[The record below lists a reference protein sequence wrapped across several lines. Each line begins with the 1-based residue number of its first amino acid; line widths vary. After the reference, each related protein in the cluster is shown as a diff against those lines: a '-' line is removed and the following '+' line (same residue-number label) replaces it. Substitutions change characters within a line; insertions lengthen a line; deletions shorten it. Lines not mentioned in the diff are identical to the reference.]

1 MPPKK
6 VVRKKKKKPVKKDP
20 VITDEQIKLYQDV
33 FRRFD
38 KDKNGTISVDNLE
51 KVMRALGQ
59 EITQDDV
66 KAMIREYDRS
76 ANGFIHYMD
85 FMEIMAR
92 RGDQTEVM
100 TEDELAEVF
109 SVFDMDGCG
118 KITANDLREAMAA
131 LGNSITEEEAV
142 DLISKADTD
151 EDGMVNVADFVKMMV
166 TTT

>member
-1 MPPKK
+1 
-6 VVRKKKKKPVKKDP
+6 
-20 VITDEQIKLYQDV
+20 
-33 FRRFD
+33 
-38 KDKNGTISVDNLE
+38 
-51 KVMRALGQ
+51 
-59 EITQDDV
+59 
-66 KAMIREYDRS
+66 
-76 ANGFIHYMD
+76 MD

-118 KITANDLREAMAA
+118 KITANDLREAMTA

-151 EDGMVNVADFVKMMV
+151 EDGMVNVAGTYIHTTDFGKKIIINLSHR
-166 TTT
+166 

>member
-1 MPPKK
+1 
-6 VVRKKKKKPVKKDP
+6 
-20 VITDEQIKLYQDV
+20 
-33 FRRFD
+33 
-38 KDKNGTISVDNLE
+38 
-51 KVMRALGQ
+51 
-59 EITQDDV
+59 
-66 KAMIREYDRS
+66 
-76 ANGFIHYMD
+76 MD

-151 EDGMVNVADFVKMMV
+151 EDGMVNVAGTYIHVHTTDFGKKIIIHLSHR
-166 TTT
+166 